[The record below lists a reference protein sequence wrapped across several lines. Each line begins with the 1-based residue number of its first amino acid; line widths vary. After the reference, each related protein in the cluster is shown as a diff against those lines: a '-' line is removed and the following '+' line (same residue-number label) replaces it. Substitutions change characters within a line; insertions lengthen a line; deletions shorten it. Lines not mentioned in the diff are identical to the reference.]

1 MFKNKIRLKV
11 FIKKAINLRLDQVL
25 KGKEL

>member
-1 MFKNKIRLKV
+1 MFKNKIRLKA